1 MAQPHTSKGI
11 SSENFIAEF
20 KRGNEAALT
29 YIYDNYSAALYGVIL
44 KMLRDEKQGQDL
56 LQESFVKIWRYRDRF
71 DGSKG
76 SIYTWMLNLTRN
88 NCIDFLRSKRHKN
101 NQQNQPVD
109 SLVYGI
115 EGENNFDPQ
124 HIGLRELIRK
134 LPEEQQQ
141 IIQLS
146 YFEGYTQ
153 KEIAED
159 FNIPLGTV
167 KSRAKSALSKLRGI
181 FKPKEHK
188 D

>member
-1 MAQPHTSKGI
+1 MPQTRTSAGI
-11 SSENFIAEF
+11 NSDNFITEF
-20 KRGNEAALT
+20 KKGNEAALT
-29 YIYDNYSAALYGVIL
+29 FIYDNYSAALYGVIL
-44 KMLRDEKQGQDL
+44 KMIRDEKQCQDL
-56 LQESFVKIWRYRDRF
+56 LQESFVKIWRYRKRF

-88 NCIDFLRSKRHKN
+88 NCIDHLRSKSFKN
-101 NQQNQPVD
+101 KQQNQQID

-115 EGENNFDPQ
+115 EGKSNFDPQ
-124 HIGLRELIRK
+124 HIGLRDLIRK

-159 FNIPLGTV
+159 FDIPLGTV
-167 KSRAKSALSKLRGI
+167 KSRAKAALSKLRGI
-181 FKPKEHK
+181 FKPNEHK